1 MRTLASFSWS
11 LLLATTTWS
20 TVAFAASIGP
30 SQSDLDHSAVATN
43 TWLMTNKSYDGQRYV
58 ALDQINPT
66 NVVRLKEI
74 CTFDTGVRAPAQS
87 SPLLLQ
93 GRIYFTA
100 RQTPSRWTRKP
111 ARNSGATIGLYR
123 EKYFLP

>member
-1 MRTLASFSWS
+1 MFTASAANGETSGNKEADETGAAS
-11 LLLATTTWS
+11 VVAGS
-20 TVAFAASIGP
+20 TVTASSAETASSVEAFAASIGP

-87 SPLLLQ
+87 SPLL
-93 GRIYFTA
+93 
-100 RQTPSRWTRKP
+100 
-111 ARNSGATIGLYR
+111 
-123 EKYFLP
+123 